1 MDEVKWAWVL
11 FLAATLALIV
21 RLAMWFWPGPSS
33 SPALDRKAQIDE
45 AAEQASAVA
54 QAERPVSPP
63 PETPLPAA
71 EEKRDDWG
79 MPRPAAVR
87 LPEPVAP
94 APAVAAPPPEEF
106 HLRWTR
112 WGMTPEEVR
121 AAERIEP
128 LRAGEDR
135 LVYSVFTHE
144 MPSLLAYSFEQ
155 GRLVRARISFSDPA
169 GVDIPPLTVA
179 QAQRRFLYLREQ
191 LRSRY
196 GEPVEKTTHV
206 PRDSSDLDR
215 RAQKQEELAKQ
226 YDAEIAEAEARL
238 KKQREKLEKKFA
250 RWSKPAEY
258 VARGLA
264 PYERDLRELR
274 QWKQDALAL
283 ADRSRKTIQ
292 AHREADASRPLVAS
306 MSARWPDARGFH
318 DVHLRMDLRGAAPT
332 LDVRYEAL
340 RTLPRFRR
348 MDEL

>member
-11 FLAATLALIV
+11 FLAATLALMV
-21 RLAMWFWPGPSS
+21 RLAMWFWPGP
-33 SPALDRKAQIDE
+33 AMEHKAKIAE
-45 AAEQASAVA
+45 AVEQASAVA
-54 QAERPVSPP
+54 QAELPSLPP
-63 PETPLPAA
+63 PEPPAPVA

-79 MPRPAAVR
+79 MPRPAAVQ
-87 LPEPVAP
+87 LPEPAAP
-94 APAVAAPPPEEF
+94 APPEEF

-112 WGMTPEEVR
+112 WGMSPEEVR
-121 AAERIEP
+121 AAEGGAP
-128 LRAGEDR
+128 LRENENG
-135 LVYSVFTHE
+135 LVYSVSTLDL
-144 MPSLLAYSFEQ
+144 PSLLAYSFEQ

-196 GEPVEKTTHV
+196 GEPIEKTTYV
-206 PRDSSDLDR
+206 PRDSSALNR
-215 RAQKQEELAKQ
+215 SAQKQEELVRQ

-238 KKQREKLEKKFA
+238 NQQREKLEKKFA
-250 RWSKPAEY
+250 RWSHPAEY

-283 ADRSRKTIQ
+283 AEQSRRGIQ
-292 AHREADASRPLVAS
+292 AHREADAAKPLVAA
-306 MSARWPDARGFH
+306 MSARWPDAHGIH
-318 DVHLRMDLRGAAPT
+318 DVHLRLDLRAGVPR
-332 LDVRYEAL
+332 LDIRYESL
-340 RTLPRFRR
+340 RTLSPFRP